1 MFNEEKFQ
9 QLVKPRDE
17 KAHKHHMERLLGYHQ
32 EKLMDLRKSLLT
44 IPKKEHTLQLNW
56 DEYKDDEHADLY
68 DVDGTW
74 LGPIYNLTEFN
85 WVRLQV
91 MKQNVSGC
99 YITYKGE
106 KHELMLDGS
115 VENCPNDLFNRDC
128 EYIFELL
135 QIPLGKLDEHGEDE
149 SDK

>member
-1 MFNEEKFQ
+1 MFNEEKFKA
-9 QLVKPRDE
+9 LVKPRDE
-17 KAHKHHMERLLGYHQ
+17 KAHKRHMERLLDYHQ

-56 DEYKDDEHADLY
+56 DEYQPDEHADLY

-74 LGPIYNLTEFN
+74 LGPIYDITEFN

-99 YITYKGE
+99 YIVYKGE

-115 VENCPNDLFNRDC
+115 IEGRLGDLFDKTRQYMFD
-128 EYIFELL
+128 IFKITDPRE
-135 QIPLGKLDEHGEDE
+135 QEEPKW
-149 SDK
+149 SKS

>member
-1 MFNEEKFQ
+1 MFNEERFQ

-17 KAHKHHMERLLGYHQ
+17 KAHKRHMERLLGYHQ

-44 IPKKEHTLQLNW
+44 IPNKEHTLQLNW
-56 DEYKDDEHADLY
+56 DEYQPDEHADLY

-74 LGPIYNLTEFN
+74 LCPIYDITEFN

-115 VENCPNDLFNRDC
+115 IEGRLGDLFDKTRQYMLD
-128 EYIFELL
+128 IFKITDPRKQE
-135 QIPLGKLDEHGEDE
+135 ET
-149 SDK
+149 